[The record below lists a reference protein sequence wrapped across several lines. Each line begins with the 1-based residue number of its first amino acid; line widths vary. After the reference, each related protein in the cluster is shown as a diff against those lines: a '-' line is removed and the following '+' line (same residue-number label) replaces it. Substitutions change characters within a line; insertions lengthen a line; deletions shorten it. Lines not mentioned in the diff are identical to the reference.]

1 MRREIRSAP
10 SSRRAIMLWWGRQ
23 RSEANR
29 GKVWLWRLIWSAN
42 CLEPAC
48 SSAQTYLLRVD
59 SRRLRILIFPAAMRG
74 TGEGSYP
81 WDLKP
86 KSTMTNGTVL
96 NAVKDVDG
104 RTLTVSYEGQEKKVS
119 VPEGIPIV
127 TFGPATEADLKP
139 GATFFVPAQRGE
151 DGSLE
156 TELTHRCKAGKPNRS
171 AGQSGLHDYL
181 CLIEMLPK
189 KGVTISVYLQR
200 RWRFFS
206 ARLSAG
212 GLGGAQCATR
222 FPNR

>member
-1 MRREIRSAP
+1 MKR
-10 SSRRAIMLWWGRQ
+10 
-23 RSEANR
+23 
-29 GKVWLWRLIWSAN
+29 
-42 CLEPAC
+42 
-48 SSAQTYLLRVD
+48 
-59 SRRLRILIFPAAMRG
+59 

-139 GATFFVPAQRGE
+139 GATVFVPAQRGE

-156 TELTHRCKAGKPNRS
+156 TESTHRCKLASPTDPPGKVVCMIT
-171 AGQSGLHDYL
+171 Y
-181 CLIEMLPK
+181 
-189 KGVTISVYLQR
+189 V
-200 RWRFFS
+200 
-206 ARLSAG
+206 
-212 GLGGAQCATR
+212 
-222 FPNR
+222 